1 MTIIPRVRGSLA
13 LSCCFAK
20 QPLLSPI
27 WESDCRSSCLIQV
40 FIFIASLYTSTTW
53 VLQVAVIYIASCL
66 LLWEWSGEQRHPIL
80 KRRSIFWLV
89 EEDILSTEG
98 LTQRISFAWCE
109 VTHYPTGIP
118 HSAVEPGLVP
128 GRMEEGG
135 GHSAFVPCV
144 VLVCAE
150 PEPWLAPAPH
160 PRHQLPTGHSV
171 CLATSSLLGTGC
183 HSLPAQLS
191 KHENNVFWIF
201 WTVYCSIYISISFNV
216 IIILVFSS
224 HSFPFSCFLHPTS
237 SDSQQFLKCPAAMLW

>member
-128 GRMEEGG
+128 GRMEEEG

-160 PRHQLPTGHSV
+160 PQHQLPTGTASAWPHPPSWAQD
-171 CLATSSLLGTGC
+171 ATL
-183 HSLPAQLS
+183 
-191 KHENNVFWIF
+191 
-201 WTVYCSIYISISFNV
+201 
-216 IIILVFSS
+216 
-224 HSFPFSCFLHPTS
+224 FLHS
-237 SDSQQFLKCPAAMLW
+237 CPNMKIMYFENFERYTVQYIF